1 MTIKANPVADIEKQA
16 AWEAI
21 ISGLASSGELSPE
34 TLAQKGGADRVKV
47 LAVHAAGLAKAFHS
61 AYVKANG

>member
-1 MTIKANPVADIEKQA
+1 MTNKADFVADIEKQA

-21 ISGLASSGELSPE
+21 ITGFAASGELSPE
-34 TLAQKGGADRVKV
+34 ALGQKGGVDRVKV
-47 LAVHAAGLAKAFHS
+47 LATHAAGLAKAFHS

>member
-1 MTIKANPVADIEKQA
+1 MTIKANSSLEATWVAIVQ
-16 AWEAI
+16 
-21 ISGLASSGELSPE
+21 GLAASGELSPE
-34 TLAQKGGADRVKV
+34 ILATRGGSERVKT